1 LSVCSALH
9 ALEDRAAET
18 DWVLVHDAARP
29 CLRQED
35 LERLFVELGDRCRW
49 RIARRA
55 AQRHAEARANRAA
68 RQRNRVRA
76 TDCGARLTPQM
87 FRFGLLHRALCLC
100 VERQRAVT
108 DEASAIEMLGLEP
121 RVVRGHADKIK
132 VTNAEDAALAAAILA
147 SRNADTRG
155 VVAMRVGSGFDVHA
169 FGPGD
174 HVTIGGVHIPYE
186 RGVVAH
192 SDGDVRCTR
201 CAMQSLARWVWV
213 TSGSISPTR
222 IGAGKAPTAVNS
234 CVTAPYCCDN
244 MAGAS

>member
-35 LERLFVELGDRCRW
+35 LERLFVELGDD
-49 RIARRA
+49 AVGGLLA
-55 AQRHAEARANRAA
+55 VPLSDTLK
-68 RQRNRVRA
+68 RVRTGQRVSETVSRDGLWRA
-76 TDCGARLTPQM
+76 LTPQM

-121 RVVRGHADKIK
+121 RVVRGHADNIK

-147 SRNADTRG
+147 SR
-155 VVAMRVGSGFDVHA
+155 
-169 FGPGD
+169 
-174 HVTIGGVHIPYE
+174 
-186 RGVVAH
+186 
-192 SDGDVRCTR
+192 
-201 CAMQSLARWVWV
+201 MQI
-213 TSGSISPTR
+213 TGE
-222 IGAGKAPTAVNS
+222 
-234 CVTAPYCCDN
+234 
-244 MAGAS
+244 